1 MPADRGLLVGWIGL
15 LGLIFLLHFGLFHI
29 AALAWQ
35 AAGVEAKPIMRG
47 PALAT
52 SLNDFWSN
60 RWNLAFRQL
69 AHDLVLF
76 PLRRRLGVGGS
87 GAGRVPRIRPN
98 ARNGHL
104 APCRRGLRASH
115 RLLRASG
122 PRDALRTLAAGEG
135 PGEFAGSLLLDVQQ
149 MAWLHGIL
157 NALGFSLRG
166 LLGWVL
172 AAGERATEVRSRRV

>member
-76 PLRRRLGVGGS
+76 PLRRRLGVGGAGLAAFLAS
-87 GAGRVPRIRPN
+87 GLTHEMVISLPAGAGYGLPTAYFALQGLGMLFERSRL
-98 ARNGHL
+98 G
-104 APCRRGLRASH
+104 RGL
-115 RLLRASG
+115 
-122 PRDALRTLAAGEG
+122 
-135 PGEFAGSLLLDVQQ
+135 V
-149 MAWLHGIL
+149 
-157 NALGFSLRG
+157 SLRG
-166 LLGWVL
+166 
-172 AAGERATEVRSRRV
+172 AYCSMCSRWPGSTAS